1 MPQWGVLNVPKDKN
15 TTSLGIG
22 SYHVYMF
29 GKNFSERSQAQPVM
43 PYCLMGIG
51 RRTPHDGF
59 GLLVRYHKLSKK
71 RIRWQPDSLKKIH
84 VTVWSTSS
92 PRRQVNINNTAQF
105 LSSTCLLIITES
117 GGRVM
122 AEYLTTGL
130 QIVTGF
136 IEKGAGTVTKRVER
150 PRQA

>member
-1 MPQWGVLNVPKDKN
+1 M
-15 TTSLGIG
+15 S
-22 SYHVYMF
+22 
-29 GKNFSERSQAQPVM
+29 
-43 PYCLMGIG
+43 
-51 RRTPHDGF
+51 RRTKTPQASASAHTMFICLEKIFQSAHRRNRSCPTVSWELGDEPHMMVSD
-59 GLLVRYHKLSKK
+59 SWSDITNIAKK
-71 RIRWQPDSLKKIH
+71 ESGGNQILIKKIH